1 MTRSK
6 ALIVHPDWQ
15 HTLPLQPLT
24 VSFWDEC
31 CDAVLTQIAAGVLA
45 NGNDHRTL
53 ASLMLVNQ
61 RCLRV
66 ASADI
71 LWRALCIQR
80 FNTPPHLS
88 DSELMSWREV
98 YR

>member
-1 MTRSK
+1 MARSK
-6 ALIVHPDWQ
+6 ALIVHPDWR
-15 HTLPLQPLT
+15 HTLPLEPLT

-45 NGNDHRTL
+45 GNDHRTL

-88 DSELMSWREV
+88 DPDMSWREV